1 MTMNLITI
9 VSIVLAIWLFIGIKK
24 IGHVSQGPKI
34 GDRPNSA
41 ILLIDLQTVF
51 WESGPYDEES
61 KAKAQSTIEAEV
73 FHAQNA
79 GTPVIAIRQEWSI
92 LSTKIIAKLL
102 MKGQAVAGSKGIEL
116 AMPFAD
122 MANHTLTKRVQ
133 DAFETGKLD
142 VLLKQLDVGTLRILG
157 LDGNYCVAKTAQGAR
172 QRGFDVAIVTAGVLV
187 GDPTKYKSVLKEL
200 NAAGVSQV

>member
-1 MTMNLITI
+1 MIVNLLAIS
-9 VSIVLAIWLFIGIKK
+9 VIVLVIWLFIGAKK
-24 IGHVSQGPKI
+24 IGHVSQGSKI

-41 ILLIDLQTVF
+41 ILLIDLQTIF

-61 KAKAQSTIEAEV
+61 KFKAQSAIEAEV
-73 FHAQNA
+73 LQAQDA
-79 GTPVIAIRQEWSI
+79 GSPVIAIRQEWSI

-102 MKGQAVAGSKGIEL
+102 MKGQAIAGSKAIEL
-116 AMPFAD
+116 AVPFAD

-142 VLLKQLDVGTLRILG
+142 VLLEQLDVGTLRILG

-187 GDPTKYKSVLKEL
+187 GNPAKYKSVLNTL
-200 NAAGVSQV
+200 NAAGVLQV